1 MTGKKKQLTPREV
14 FGKNIKRA
22 RLLRD
27 LSQEAVALEA
37 GMTGNYIGD
46 VERGA
51 RNIAIDNM
59 ARLAA
64 ALKVP
69 LHELLDPG
77 RFHDPIDETP

>member
-1 MTGKKKQLTPREV
+1 MKGKKKQLTPREV

-22 RLLRD
+22 RLLRG

-37 GMTGNYIGD
+37 GMTGNYVGD

-59 ARLAA
+59 ARFALA
-64 ALKVP
+64 LNVP
-69 LHELLDPG
+69 LHELLDPE
-77 RFHDPIDETP
+77 RFHDPIDET

>member
-1 MTGKKKQLTPREV
+1 MTGKKKQLTPRAV

-22 RLLRD
+22 RLLRE

-46 VERGA
+46 VERGV

-59 ARLAA
+59 ARLAS
-64 ALKVP
+64 ALNVP
-69 LHELLDPG
+69 LHELLNPE
-77 RFHDPIDETP
+77 RFHDPIDES